1 DPTAPDHDE
10 LILRLNK
17 DLLRSVEEPEAP
29 PNPSVHLALRLSAHH
44 NLAME
49 NQHLTRLKNQLH
61 QNLQSSLA
69 AGQAVTGQ
77 LALYVLALR
86 SSCHDLTSLTLSD
99 GDAPEHLLSHLK
111 RQLEREKEHI
121 ALSRRPLTTYYQ
133 YSLGML
139 ALCVGG
145 VRVSAHVS
153 HKLIHAVNHGLIK
166 HGDSAP
172 IGELTRS
179 DPTVTH
185 SDRDLEG
192 SGTVWVLEESRWFRS
207 VLQALQVIGG
217 GELRCSAP
225 MEALRS
231 DARRA
236 RYHSPMALSQTL
248 PALQQRTYL
257 HLRGG
262 DCRNED
268 DSLVLDDEPV
278 VEVLADLSP
287 VPVQVEVLKADGSA
301 VEYRFEVPS
310 GSTLLEVLK
319 LLQDHQMGFTF
330 ETENSLWGKFL
341 SRVNGEQAR
350 QTDRRY
356 WNLSTDGT
364 NLTQGMED
372 FNITANQKITIKNTG
387 Y

>member
-179 DPTVTH
+179 DPV
-185 SDRDLEG
+185 RFWDLEG

>member
-1 DPTAPDHDE
+1 PDHDE

-49 NQHLTRLKNQLH
+49 NQHLTRLKTQLH
-61 QNLQSSLA
+61 QNLQSLA

-121 ALSRRPLTTYYQ
+121 ASRRPLTTYYQ

-172 IGELTRS
+172 IDSYAMAALALQCLKEAGTSVRNEE
-179 DPTVTH
+179 
-185 SDRDLEG
+185 DLEKSLTNIKQKLLDSQRADG
-192 SGTVWVLEESRWFRS
+192 HLGNQFSTGLV
-207 VLQALQVIGG
+207 LQVIGG

-231 DARRA
+231 DARRG

-262 DCRNED
+262 DCRNE

-319 LLQDHQMGFTF
+319 LLQDHQMGFF

-341 SRVNGEQAR
+341 
-350 QTDRRY
+350 
-356 WNLSTDGT
+356 
-364 NLTQGMED
+364 
-372 FNITANQKITIKNTG
+372 
-387 Y
+387 

>member
-1 DPTAPDHDE
+1 
-10 LILRLNK
+10 RLNK

-49 NQHLTRLKNQLH
+49 NQHLTRLKTQLH
-61 QNLQSSLA
+61 QNLQRILEPLGHAVHNTSER
-69 AGQAVTGQ
+69 AVTGQ

-121 ALSRRPLTTYYQ
+121 ACELSRRPLTTYYQ

-179 DPTVTH
+179 DPV
-185 SDRDLEG
+185 RNEEDLEKSLTNIKQKLLDSQRADG
-192 SGTVWVLEESRWFRS
+192 HLGNQFSTGL
-207 VLQALQVIGG
+207 VLQVSLTPPRTD
-217 GELRCSAP
+217 LS
-225 MEALRS
+225 ALR
-231 DARRA
+231 
-236 RYHSPMALSQTL
+236 PNQTSYIL
-248 PALQQRTYL
+248 
-257 HLRGG
+257 
-262 DCRNED
+262 C
-268 DSLVLDDEPV
+268 
-278 VEVLADLSP
+278 
-287 VPVQVEVLKADGSA
+287 
-301 VEYRFEVPS
+301 
-310 GSTLLEVLK
+310 
-319 LLQDHQMGFTF
+319 
-330 ETENSLWGKFL
+330 
-341 SRVNGEQAR
+341 GE
-350 QTDRRY
+350 
-356 WNLSTDGT
+356 S
-364 NLTQGMED
+364 
-372 FNITANQKITIKNTG
+372 F
-387 Y
+387 